1 MLRFDFPGYA
11 EDLQPVSWDAWCRM
25 FEHRQVVFLFQEH
38 LRSGRR
44 SNFFAFDSPFREDA

>member
-1 MLRFDFPGYA
+1 M
-11 EDLQPVSWDAWCRM
+11 SWDAWCRM